1 MEDKFSDNNFVTR
14 REENNIRYNSKV
26 NFPLNSYVIVENKTN
41 NEIYEV
47 YKSNDG
53 IINKKEKSVHYV
65 LHGLARI
72 FVVSVRITFVYVR
85 AYHPFV
91 SVSIRH
97 SERSEEFFS
106 VLLCAPL
113 CQSV

>member
-1 MEDKFSDNNFVTR
+1 M
-14 REENNIRYNSKV
+14 
-26 NFPLNSYVIVENKTN
+26 
-41 NEIYEV
+41 
-47 YKSNDG
+47 
-53 IINKKEKSVHYV
+53 HYV

-106 VLLCAPL
+106 VPICVICGAPL
-113 CQSV
+113 REQVKRVCSLYV

>member
-1 MEDKFSDNNFVTR
+1 M
-14 REENNIRYNSKV
+14 
-26 NFPLNSYVIVENKTN
+26 
-41 NEIYEV
+41 
-47 YKSNDG
+47 
-53 IINKKEKSVHYV
+53 HYV

-106 VLLCAPL
+106 VPICVICGAPL
-113 CQSV
+113 RELVKRVCSLYV

>member
-1 MEDKFSDNNFVTR
+1 M
-14 REENNIRYNSKV
+14 
-26 NFPLNSYVIVENKTN
+26 
-41 NEIYEV
+41 
-47 YKSNDG
+47 
-53 IINKKEKSVHYV
+53 NKKEKSVHYV

-106 VLLCAPL
+106 VLLCVNL
-113 CQSV
+113 CNLWCPSP

>member
-1 MEDKFSDNNFVTR
+1 M
-14 REENNIRYNSKV
+14 
-26 NFPLNSYVIVENKTN
+26 
-41 NEIYEV
+41 
-47 YKSNDG
+47 
-53 IINKKEKSVHYV
+53 HYV

>member
-1 MEDKFSDNNFVTR
+1 M
-14 REENNIRYNSKV
+14 
-26 NFPLNSYVIVENKTN
+26 
-41 NEIYEV
+41 
-47 YKSNDG
+47 
-53 IINKKEKSVHYV
+53 HYV

-106 VLLCAPL
+106 VLLCVICGAPL
-113 CQSV
+113 RELVKRVCSLYV

>member
-1 MEDKFSDNNFVTR
+1 M
-14 REENNIRYNSKV
+14 
-26 NFPLNSYVIVENKTN
+26 
-41 NEIYEV
+41 
-47 YKSNDG
+47 
-53 IINKKEKSVHYV
+53 HYV

-113 CQSV
+113 CSSVPICVICGAPLRELVKRVCSLYV

>member
-1 MEDKFSDNNFVTR
+1 MLP
-14 REENNIRYNSKV
+14 
-26 NFPLNSYVIVENKTN
+26 PLNKVLSRQFF
-41 NEIYEV
+41 
-47 YKSNDG
+47 G
-53 IINKKEKSVHYV
+53 ICQQFFWKINKKEKSVHYV
-65 LHGLARI
+65 LHGLVRI

-106 VLLCAPL
+106 VLLCANL
-113 CQSV
+113 CNLWCPSP

>member
-1 MEDKFSDNNFVTR
+1 
-14 REENNIRYNSKV
+14 
-26 NFPLNSYVIVENKTN
+26 
-41 NEIYEV
+41 
-47 YKSNDG
+47 
-53 IINKKEKSVHYV
+53 VHYV

-106 VLLCAPL
+106 VLLCANL
-113 CQSV
+113 CNLWIIFKSQNLSAVADFQIET

>member
-1 MEDKFSDNNFVTR
+1 M
-14 REENNIRYNSKV
+14 
-26 NFPLNSYVIVENKTN
+26 
-41 NEIYEV
+41 
-47 YKSNDG
+47 
-53 IINKKEKSVHYV
+53 HYV

-85 AYHPFV
+85 AYHTFVYVRTYHPFV

-106 VLLCAPL
+106 VLLYANL
-113 CQSV
+113 CNLWCPSP

>member
-1 MEDKFSDNNFVTR
+1 M
-14 REENNIRYNSKV
+14 
-26 NFPLNSYVIVENKTN
+26 
-41 NEIYEV
+41 
-47 YKSNDG
+47 
-53 IINKKEKSVHYV
+53 HYV

-106 VLLCAPL
+106 VLLCANL
-113 CQSV
+113 CNL

>member
-1 MEDKFSDNNFVTR
+1 MERILAV
-14 REENNIRYNSKV
+14 
-26 NFPLNSYVIVENKTN
+26 SYTHLD
-41 NEIYEV
+41 V
-47 YKSNDG
+47 YKRQ
-53 IINKKEKSVHYV
+53 V

-106 VLLCAPL
+106 VLLCANL
-113 CQSV
+113 CNLWCPSP